1 MSNEDKDNPHSD
13 PMPLIMDEEA
23 SEEKIKELE
32 ERFSNLARTIREDA
46 RQLSEYLIAEE
57 KAINDICSF
66 LRRILSELDLS
77 VVIPEK
83 TLPNMEKSRK
93 IILNSECHLITV
105 LEDGTVESRSL
116 SNCPPETILAVLWAL
131 LPILKDEVNA
141 YLRRVSM
148 RFNLLETL
156 KEELKDIQRPF
167 IHEEEESER
176 FREEKVKE
184 IFIPQ

>member
-13 PMPLIMDEEA
+13 PMPLIMDEEV

-32 ERFSNLARTIREDA
+32 ERFSNLARVIREDA

-57 KAINDICSF
+57 KAINDVCSF
-66 LRRILSELDLS
+66 LRRILSELGLS
-77 VVIPEK
+77 IVIPEK
-83 TLPNMEKSRK
+83 ALPNMEKSRK
-93 IILNSECHLITV
+93 IILNSECLLITV
-105 LEDGTVESRSL
+105 FDDGTVESRSL

-131 LPILKDEVNA
+131 LPRLKDEVNA

-148 RFNLLETL
+148 RFNLLEAL

-167 IHEEEESER
+167 IHEEEESGG

-184 IFIPQ
+184 VFIP